1 MTSTA
6 HLSSN
11 LATNCKLFKIRQTYP
26 IIITAS
32 NGLSLL
38 SFYYQIYLPLLLN
51 CCHCSVSFILSPG
64 ITESL
69 FLEFSLFGYCRV
81 FFHPSI
87 SLTRLT
93 QTFKNSSRFNHNFFL
108 FYSYVLIIINFLS
121 RLEDIYIHPPL
132 HRLKLLMQVH
142 ISVTWLVFALCNFR
156 FPTFC

>member
-38 SFYYQIYLPLLLN
+38 SFLLSNLFTTSTQLLPLF
-51 CCHCSVSFILSPG
+51 CFFHFESRYYRISIFGILPYLG
-64 ITESL
+64 IVEV
-69 FLEFSLFGYCRV
+69 FSLQ
-81 FFHPSI
+81 HLAH
-87 SLTRLT
+87 SLI
-93 QTFKNSSRFNHNFFL
+93 QTFKNSSRFNHNLFL

-132 HRLKLLMQVH
+132 HRLKLLIQVH
-142 ISVTWLVFALCNFR
+142 ISITWLVFALCNFR

>member
-26 IIITAS
+26 IIIIITTS

-38 SFYYQIYLPLLLN
+38 SFYYQIYLPLLLY

-69 FLEFSLFGYCRV
+69 FLEFFLIWVLSR

-87 SLTRLT
+87 LLTRLI
-93 QTFKNSSRFNHNFFL
+93 QTFKNSSRFNHNLFL

-121 RLEDIYIHPPL
+121 RLEDIY
-132 HRLKLLMQVH
+132 
-142 ISVTWLVFALCNFR
+142 S
-156 FPTFC
+156 PTYTD